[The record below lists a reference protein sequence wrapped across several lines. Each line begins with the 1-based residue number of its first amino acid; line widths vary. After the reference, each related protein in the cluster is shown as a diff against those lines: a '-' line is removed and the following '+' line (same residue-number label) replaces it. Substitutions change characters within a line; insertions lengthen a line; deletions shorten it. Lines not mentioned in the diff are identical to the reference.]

1 MLLCSCFCCSLS
13 EPSSA
18 DCFLYG
24 RKQVEAARKK
34 TNASLQSNLKGLIV
48 SGSCLLQLSGCG
60 FMGVALIYGCGF
72 VDAMFCSQPP
82 QVKSGKTLISLQQK
96 QRQQQQQADPS
107 SNRSTRIPKRH
118 VHPPR
123 RVPSLP
129 SVEEPLL
136 KIESARIGLLT
147 EFDVCNFRV
156 STHVHCTDLV
166 LSH

>member
-1 MLLCSCFCCSLS
+1 
-13 EPSSA
+13 
-18 DCFLYG
+18 
-24 RKQVEAARKK
+24 
-34 TNASLQSNLKGLIV
+34 
-48 SGSCLLQLSGCG
+48 
-60 FMGVALIYGCGF
+60 MGAI
-72 VDAMFCSQPP
+72 FCSQRP

-107 SNRSTRIPKRH
+107 SNRPTRIPKRH
-118 VHPPR
+118 VPPSR

-156 STHVHCTDLV
+156 STHVHCTDL
-166 LSH
+166 LYM